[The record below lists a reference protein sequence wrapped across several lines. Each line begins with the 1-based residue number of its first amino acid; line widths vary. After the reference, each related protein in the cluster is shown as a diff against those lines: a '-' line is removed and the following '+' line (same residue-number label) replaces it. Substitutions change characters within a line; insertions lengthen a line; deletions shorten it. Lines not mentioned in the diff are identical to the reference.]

1 MAKGKVPTRDE
12 LLAFIKESTTPVGK
26 REIAR
31 AFGLKGDQRIEL
43 KELLRDLRD
52 SGDIAADRAKT
63 FKDPKALTDI
73 TVLEIVKVDDDGH
86 LLAVP
91 RRHDEEKD
99 GPPPRIEI
107 DPHTSRGGPA
117 PAVGDRVLASL
128 KRRGKNTYEARI
140 IRRLGSGPRRIL
152 GLYEEPPGRDG
163 LGLVTPTDRKL
174 KQSFDIRPA
183 DKNGAVSGDIVWV
196 EGAGGAI
203 SRRGRVLERVGAMS
217 DPRTVSLI
225 SIAANDIPVE
235 FPQAALDEAERARAA
250 PLGHRLD
257 LRQVP
262 LVTIDGE
269 DARDFDDAV
278 FAEPDP
284 DHAGGWRIL
293 VAIADVAWY
302 VRHDHPLDRA
312 AYRRGTSVYFP
323 DRVVPMLPEAL
334 SNHWCSLVPQQ
345 DRPVLVAE
353 MWIDAAGHLKR
364 HRFHRAMMRSA
375 ARLTYTRV
383 QRAHDGSPDAE
394 IAPLMN
400 DVIRP
405 LYGAFRV
412 LLEAREKRGA
422 LDLDLPERKVTL
434 GEDGRI
440 AEIGVRERLDSHKLI
455 EEFMVLANVAAAQA
469 LEQRHMPCLYRVHDQ
484 PDAAKLEGLR
494 EFLASLGI
502 ALPLGQRL
510 RPGDLNRVLHQVA
523 GKPVARLVNETMLRS
538 QSQAVYSPDNLGHFG
553 LALARYAHFTSP
565 IRRYPD
571 LIVHRALISAYGLGE
586 GGLPDAD
593 RGRFAEFGEHLSMC
607 ERRAVAAERGAM
619 DRYVAAFMAA
629 HVGASFP
636 GRVTSVTR
644 FGLFAELDATGA
656 DGLIP
661 IRSLGQ
667 EFFRHD
673 EARQMLIGERTG
685 ETFGLGDR
693 LRLKLVEADIAT
705 GGLLFEI
712 VDVIERVERHAL
724 PRSAMRGH
732 KRGGKRDDQ
741 RGGHDP
747 RRPVAQRG
755 GRKDKRSRRRG

>member
-1 MAKGKVPTRDE
+1 MAKGRVPTRDE
-12 LLAFIKESTTPVGK
+12 LLAFIKESATPVGK

-31 AFGLKGDQRIEL
+31 AYGLKGDQRIEL
-43 KELLRDLRD
+43 KELLRNLRD
-52 SGDIAADRAKT
+52 TGDIAADRAKT
-63 FKDPKALTDI
+63 FKDPQALTDI
-73 TVLEIVKVDDDGH
+73 TVLEIVRIDGDGH
-86 LLAVP
+86 LLAAP

-107 DPHTSRGGPA
+107 AAQSTRSGPA
-117 PAVGDRVLASL
+117 PAVGDRILASL
-128 KRRGKNTYEARI
+128 KRRGKDTYEARI

-152 GLYEEPPGRDG
+152 GLYEEPPGANG
-163 LGLVTPTDRKL
+163 MGLVTPTDRKL
-174 KQSFDIRPA
+174 RQSFDVRPA
-183 DKNGAVSGDIVWV
+183 DKNDATPGDIVWV
-196 EGAGGAI
+196 EATGGTIA
-203 SRRGRVLERVGAMS
+203 RRARVLERVGALS

-235 FPQAALDEAERARAA
+235 FPEAALHEAERAKAA
-250 PLGHRLD
+250 PLGDRLD
-257 LRQVP
+257 LRDTP

-278 FAEPDP
+278 FAQPDP
-284 DHAGGWRIL
+284 DHPGGWRIL

-302 VRHDHPLDRA
+302 VRPDKSLDRA

-353 MWIDAAGHLKR
+353 MWIDAEGQLKR
-364 HRFHRAMMRSA
+364 NRFHRAMMRSA
-375 ARLTYTRV
+375 ARLTYNRV
-383 QRAHDGSPDAE
+383 QRAQDGMPDAE

-400 DVIRP
+400 DVVRP
-405 LYGAFRV
+405 LYAAFHV
-412 LLEAREKRGA
+412 LLAAREKRGA
-422 LDLDLPERKVTL
+422 LDLDLPERQVTL

-440 AEIGVRERLDSHKLI
+440 AEIGVRARLDSHKLI

-469 LEQRHMPCLYRVHDQ
+469 LEQRHSPCLYRVHDQ
-484 PDAAKLEGLR
+484 PDAAKIEGLR
-494 EFLASLGI
+494 DFLGTLGVSLPPG
-502 ALPLGQRL
+502 GKV
-510 RPGDLNRVLHQVA
+510 RPIDLNRVLKQIE
-523 GKPVARLVNETMLRS
+523 GKPTARLVNETMLRS
-538 QSQAVYSPDNLGHFG
+538 QSQAVYSPDNHGHFG

-571 LIVHRALISAYGLGE
+571 LIVHRALIAAFGLGE
-586 GGLPDAD
+586 GGLPEAD
-593 RGRFAEFGEHLSMC
+593 KSRFAEFGEQLSIF

-619 DRYVAAFMAA
+619 DRYVAAFMAS
-629 HVGASFP
+629 HVGATFP

-644 FGLFAELDATGA
+644 FGLFAALDATGA

-673 EARQMLIGERTG
+673 EGRQVLVGERTG
-685 ETFGLGDR
+685 ETYGLGDR

-705 GGLLFEI
+705 GGMMFEV
-712 VDVIERVERHAL
+712 VDVIERVERQAL
-724 PRSAMRGH
+724 PPGRT
-732 KRGGKRDDQ
+732 RDG
-741 RGGHDP
+741 RDP
-747 RRPVAQRG
+747 RRPVAHRG
-755 GRKDKRSRRRG
+755 PPRDKRSRRRR

>member
-12 LLAFIKESTTPVGK
+12 LLAFIRDSATPVGK

-31 AFGLKGDQRIEL
+31 AWGLKGDQRIEL

-52 SGDIAADRAKT
+52 SGDISADRAKT
-63 FKDPKALTDI
+63 FRDPEALSDVA
-73 TVLEIVKVDDDGH
+73 VLEIVRVDDDGH
-86 LLAVP
+86 LIAVP

-107 DPHTSRGGPA
+107 APQATRGGPA
-117 PAVGDRVLASL
+117 PAVGDRVLANL
-128 KRRGKNTYEARI
+128 KRRGKAYEARI
-140 IRRLGSGPRRIL
+140 IRRLGSGPKKIL
-152 GLYEEPPGRDG
+152 GLYEEPDSGHG
-163 LGLVTPTDRKL
+163 MGLVTPTDRKL
-174 KQSFDIRPA
+174 RQSFEIRPA
-183 DKNGAVSGDIVWV
+183 DKDGAMPGDIVWI
-196 EGAGGAI
+196 EATGGAL
-203 SRRGRVLERVGAMS
+203 SRRARVLERVGAMS
-217 DPRTVSLI
+217 DPRTISLI
-225 SIAANDIPVE
+225 AIAANDIPVD
-235 FPQAALDEAERARAA
+235 FPQAALEEADRAHAA

-257 LRQVP
+257 LRDTP

-284 DHAGGWRIL
+284 AQPGGWRLL

-302 VRHDHPLDRA
+302 VRHDKPLDRA

-334 SNHWCSLVPQQ
+334 SNHWCSLVPRE

-353 MWIDAAGHLKR
+353 MSIDAEGHLKR

-383 QRAHDGSPDAE
+383 QRAIDGAPDAE
-394 IAPLMN
+394 IAPLMEP
-400 DVIRP
+400 VIRP
-405 LYGAFRV
+405 LYGAYKV
-412 LLEAREKRGA
+412 LLAAREKRGA
-422 LDLDLPERKVTL
+422 LDLDLPERQVTL
-434 GEDGRI
+434 GSDGRI

-469 LEQRHMPCLYRVHDQ
+469 LEQRHAPCLYRVHDQ
-484 PDAAKLEGLR
+484 PDPAKLEALR
-494 EFLASLGI
+494 EFLATLGI
-502 ALPLGQRL
+502 AMPAGPRL
-510 RPGDLNRVLHQVA
+510 RPGDLNRVLGAVE
-523 GKPVARLVNETMLRS
+523 GKPVARLVNETVLRS

-571 LIVHRALISAYGLGE
+571 LVVHRALIAAYGLGE
-586 GGLPDAD
+586 GALAEAD
-593 RGRFAEFGEHLSMC
+593 KGRFVEFGEHLSMC

-619 DRYVAAFMAA
+619 DRYVAAYMAA
-629 HVGASFP
+629 HVGATFP

-644 FGLFAELDATGA
+644 FGLFASLDGTGA

-673 EARQMLIGERTG
+673 EARQILVGERTG
-685 ETFGLGDR
+685 ETYGLGDR
-693 LRLKLVEADIAT
+693 LRLKLVEADTAT
-705 GGLLFEI
+705 AGLLFEI

-724 PRSAMRGH
+724 PRGRHAEGPRRGA
-732 KRGGKRDDQ
+732 
-741 RGGHDP
+741 P
-747 RRPVAQRG
+747 RRPVAHRG
-755 GRKDKRSRRRG
+755 PPRDKRSRRRK

>member
-1 MAKGKVPTRDE
+1 MRVNNPKSQIRRRRRRPRPSARRRPRSRARRRRAPEPMAKGRVPTRDE
-12 LLAFIKESTTPVGK
+12 LLAFIKESPTPVGK

-31 AFGLKGDQRIEL
+31 AFSLKGDQRIEL

-52 SGDIAADRAKT
+52 GGDIAADRAKT
-63 FKDPKALTDI
+63 FKDPKALTDV
-73 TVLEIVKVDDDGH
+73 TVLEIVRVDDDGQ

-99 GPPPRIEI
+99 GSPPRIEI
-107 DPHTSRGGPA
+107 APHAARSGPA
-117 PAVGDRVLASL
+117 PTVGDRVLASL
-128 KRRGKNTYEARI
+128 KRRGKNTYEARV
-140 IRRLGSGPRRIL
+140 IRRLGSGPKKIL
-152 GLYEEPPGRDG
+152 GLYEEPEGRG
-163 LGLVTPTDRKL
+163 GMGLVSPTDRKL
-174 KQSFDIRPA
+174 KQSFDVRPA
-183 DKNGAVSGDIVWV
+183 DQNGAQPGDIVWI
-196 EGAGGAI
+196 EATGGAL
-203 SRRGRVLERVGAMS
+203 SRRARVIERVGAMS
-217 DPRTVSLI
+217 DPSTISLI
-225 SIAANDIPVE
+225 AIAANDIPVD
-235 FPQAALDEAERARAA
+235 FPPAAAEEAERAHAA

-284 DHAGGWRIL
+284 DHHGGWRLL

-302 VRHDHPLDRA
+302 VRHDKPLDRA

-334 SNHWCSLVPQQ
+334 SNHWCSLVPNQ

-353 MWIDAAGHLKR
+353 MWIDGQGHLKR

-383 QRAHDGSPDAE
+383 QRAMDGMPDAE
-394 IAPLMN
+394 IAPLMETA
-400 DVIRP
+400 IRP
-405 LYGAFRV
+405 LYGAFKV
-412 LLEAREKRGA
+412 LLAAREKRGA
-422 LDLDLPERKVTL
+422 LDIDLPERQVRL
-434 GEDGRI
+434 GRDGRI
-440 AEIGVRERLDSHKLI
+440 AEIGVRERLDSHRLI

-484 PDAAKLEGLR
+484 PDAAKLEALR
-494 EFLASLGI
+494 EFLATLGI
-502 ALPLGQRL
+502 ALPPGPRL
-510 RPGDLNRVLHQVA
+510 RPGDLNRVLMAVE

-538 QSQAVYSPDNLGHFG
+538 QSQAVYGPDNLGHFG

-565 IRRYPD
+565 IRRFPD

-593 RGRFAEFGEHLSMC
+593 KGRFAEFGEHLSMC

-619 DRYVAAFMAA
+619 DRYVAAYMAA
-629 HVGASFP
+629 HVGATFP

-644 FGLFAELDATGA
+644 FGLFAELDASGA

-661 IRSLGQ
+661 VRSLGQ

-673 EARQMLIGERTG
+673 EGRQVLIGERTG

-693 LRLKLVEADIAT
+693 LRLKRSEEHTSELQSLRHLVC
-705 GGLLFEI
+705 
-712 VDVIERVERHAL
+712 
-724 PRSAMRGH
+724 
-732 KRGGKRDDQ
+732 
-741 RGGHDP
+741 
-747 RRPVAQRG
+747 
-755 GRKDKRSRRRG
+755 